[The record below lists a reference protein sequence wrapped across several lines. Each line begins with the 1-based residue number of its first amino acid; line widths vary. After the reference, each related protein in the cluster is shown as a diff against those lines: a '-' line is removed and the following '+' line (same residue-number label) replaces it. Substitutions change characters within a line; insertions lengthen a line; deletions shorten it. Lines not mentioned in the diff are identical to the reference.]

1 MSTSIVNGKVIKYH
15 TWPQAYYTGITL
27 LMLIPMA
34 MTTVFGFQTLFG
46 CCTTKTALMTKL
58 NAITIV
64 IFNILDIG
72 SHLPIPAH
80 WPHTAANILL
90 LAFALI
96 NMYAP
101 ASTSHA
107 KLVAVAGITAAVY
120 SDLMQAANIM
130 WCFGIL
136 CTKGP
141 EVRTVAYWLVY
152 GGGLQIPNLIGIVL
166 TAYWACKDRPAPG
179 ATKSLV

>member
-58 NAITIV
+58 NAITII

-107 KLVAVAGITAAVY
+107 KLVAVAGITADIALRV
-120 SDLMQAANIM
+120 SGLTPALQEQVLLGLACGHASEGTRLSAACASRLM
-130 WCFGIL
+130 
-136 CTKGP
+136 
-141 EVRTVAYWLVY
+141 R
-152 GGGLQIPNLIGIVL
+152 
-166 TAYWACKDRPAPG
+166 
-179 ATKSLV
+179 SS